1 MVKNRVF
8 HFLVSVAFALCS
20 TQMYAQGDSF
30 IQTISAKYSVQDKR
44 LLPNFSKTVIDYDDQ
59 VFVLSDQGVYFLFE
73 GQLIPDNRYSSL
85 AGKTPLDLTIQED
98 TGYLYYL
105 YEDRFLSNARAGKP
119 FGRLPER
126 TYSRFAVNADGNVL
140 LTGSGKAALFQ
151 DGRLVELG
159 KVSGQVQEVYV
170 HRGVFFVQAGD
181 KVFRVNGNNQ
191 LEEILAVKGLQA
203 LAFRGAEVIAG
214 TSTGYAVFSLSNRTQ
229 LVPWQEN
236 LPVPDVKYLS
246 VSSEMVWAG
255 TDQGAFRRLPDGN
268 FRYYA
273 SKRWL
278 MEDEVMDMAFDSKG
292 DAYLLTKSG
301 INHLIFKE
309 MTLAE
314 KADHFE
320 SKIRQRHIR
329 FGFSTETRV
338 KDPENLGKSVLVDDD
353 NDGLWT
359 SFYLG
364 SMAFKYAVTQDSKAQ
379 RYAWESFEAFE
390 RLLSINQLQ
399 GFPSRTFERAGFKVS
414 GPTKWRESPDEG
426 WEWKGHTSSD
436 EFVGYIFVAAVMDQ
450 FVAKTETERTRVAAF
465 IDEIL
470 MHMIDNNYYFV
481 DIDGKPTLWGR
492 WNPEYINSYPET
504 VVDRKLGST
513 TLIAGLQLGY
523 ALTGKEL
530 YRTEAYRLMEEEGY
544 LENINIDLSR
554 IRSTPDVY
562 FEGHNMGDGGWNH
575 SDDEMAF
582 LTYWVLYHYAF
593 NEELQKDWEWV
604 IENHWRIE
612 LPERNA
618 LWSLITYGTQG
629 AIDRPSVFWHL
640 EGFPWQLVRH
650 QVKNS
655 HRKDLNFLE
664 ENFRGQTTDVL
675 LHADERSIERHNAN
689 PFDLDSGRGG
699 ATELTGDEFLLPYWM
714 GRYLDVI
721 P

>member
-1 MVKNRVF
+1 MVKNRVLNILF
-8 HFLVSVAFALCS
+8 SLVLAIGSGQV
-20 TQMYAQGDSF
+20 YAQGESF
-30 IQTISAKYSVQDKR
+30 VQTISGKYRASDQGQQPEF
-44 LLPNFSKTVIDYDDQ
+44 LKTLVDYDDQ
-59 VFVLSDQGVYFLFE
+59 VFVLSDQGVYYLFE
-73 GQLIPDNRYSSL
+73 EQLIPDTRYSSL
-85 AGKTPLDLTIQED
+85 AGKIPLDLAVQEG

-105 YEDRFLSNARAGKP
+105 YGDRFLSNARAGKP
-119 FGRLPER
+119 FGKLPEGV
-126 TYSRFAVNADGNVL
+126 YNRFVVNAEGDL
-140 LTGSGKAALFQ
+140 MLAGSGKLALFQ

-159 KVSGQVQEVYV
+159 KVSGQVQQLVV
-170 HRGVFFVQAGD
+170 HEGVFYLKAD
-181 KVFRVNGNNQ
+181 DRLWRVNGKNQ
-191 LEEILAVKGLQA
+191 LEEVISVKGLQA
-203 LAFRGAEVIAG
+203 VAFRGAELIAG
-214 TSTGYAVFSLSNRTQ
+214 TSSGYAVFSLRDRTQ

-236 LPVPDVKYLS
+236 LPVPDIKHLAVNGGF
-246 VSSEMVWAG
+246 VWAG
-255 TDQGAFRRLPDGN
+255 TDQGAFRHLLDGG

-278 MEDEVMDMAFDSKG
+278 MEDEVIDMAFDSKG

-301 INHLIFKE
+301 INLLNFRE

-314 KADHFE
+314 KAAHYE

-338 KDPENLGKSVLVDDD
+338 KDPENLGKSVLEDDD

-364 SMAFKYAVTQDSKAQ
+364 SMAFKYAVTEDSKAR

-399 GFPSRTFERAGFKVS
+399 GFPSRTFERTGFKVS
-414 GPTKWRESPDEG
+414 GPSKWRESPDEG

-450 FVAKTETERTRVAAF
+450 FVAKTETERARVAAF

-470 MHMIDNNYYFV
+470 MHMIDNDYYFV
-481 DIDGKPTLWGR
+481 DIDEKPTLWGR

-530 YRTEAYRLMEEEGY
+530 YRAEAFRLMEEEGY
-544 LENINIDLSR
+544 LDNIRIDLNQ
-554 IRSTPDVY
+554 IRATPNVI

-593 NEELQKDWEWV
+593 NEDLRNDWAWV
-604 IENHWRIE
+604 IENHWKIE

-629 AIDRPSVFWHL
+629 SIDRPSVFWHL

-664 ENFRGQTTDVL
+664 ENFRGQTTDRL

-699 ATELTGDEFLLPYWM
+699 ATELTGDEFLLPYWL
-714 GRYLDVI
+714 GRYLKVI

>member
-1 MVKNRVF
+1 MVRIRVF
-8 HFLVSVAFALCS
+8 HFLTWLAIAFCSV
-20 TQMYAQGDSF
+20 QVNAQEDSF
-30 IQTISAKYSVQDKR
+30 VQTISGQYSVSDRGSIPKF
-44 LLPNFSKTVIDYDDQ
+44 LKAVVDYDDQ
-59 VFVLSDQGVYFLFE
+59 VFVLSDRGVYFLFE
-73 GQLIPDNRYSSL
+73 GQLVPDNRYSSL
-85 AGKTPLDLTIQED
+85 AGKIPLDLAIQEG

-105 YEDRFLSNARAGKP
+105 YGDRFLSNSQAGKP
-119 FGRLPER
+119 FGKLPAG
-126 TYSRFAVNADGNVL
+126 TYDRFTVNADGDLL
-140 LTGSGKAALFQ
+140 LTGSGKAALFHN
-151 DGRLVELG
+151 GRLVDAG
-159 KVSGQVQEVYV
+159 KVSGEVKGLFV
-170 HRGVFFVQAGD
+170 HKGAFYVQAGD
-181 KVFRVNGNNQ
+181 KVFWINGRNQ
-191 LEEILAVKGLQA
+191 LEEIIAVNGLQA
-203 LAFRGAEVIAG
+203 IAFRGDELIAG
-214 TSTGYAVFSLSNRTQ
+214 TSSGYAVFSLRDRRQ
-229 LVPWQEN
+229 LVPWQER
-236 LPVPDVKYLS
+236 LPVPDVKHLA
-246 VSSEMVWAG
+246 VNQDMVWAA
-255 TDQGAFRRLPDGN
+255 TKQGVFRRLPDGK

-292 DAYLLTKSG
+292 DAYMLTKSG
-301 INHLIFKE
+301 VNHIIFKE

-314 KADHFE
+314 KAAHYE

-338 KDPENLGKSVLVDDD
+338 KDPANLGKSVLVDDD

-364 SMAFKYAVTQDSKAQ
+364 SMAFKYAATQDAKAR

-414 GPTKWRESPDEG
+414 GPSKWRESPDEG

-450 FVAKTETERTRVAAF
+450 LVAQTETERRRVAAF

-523 ALTGKEL
+523 ALTGKDL
-530 YRTEAYRLMEEEGY
+530 YRNEAFRLMDEEGY
-544 LENINIDLSR
+544 LANIKIDLNH
-554 IRSTPDVY
+554 IRATPDVI

-593 NEELQKDWEWV
+593 SEDLRQDWEWV
-604 IENHWRIE
+604 IENHWKIE

-618 LWSLITYGTQG
+618 LWSLITHGTQG
-629 AIDRPSVFWHL
+629 AIDRPSVFWQL

-655 HRKDLNFLE
+655 HRKDLNFLG

-699 ATELTGDEFLLPYWM
+699 ATELTGDEFLLPYWL